1 MKVGNLHLSSFV
13 WNFFGGSEALMNEYK
28 AEKIRN
34 VVLVGHSSSGKT
46 SLADALLFNTGAVTR
61 LGKVD
66 DNTSVSDY
74 DLEEQRRKISINTSL
89 IPCEWNGYKIN
100 VLDTPGYVD
109 FVGEVKS
116 ALRVAECAIVLVDAV
131 AGVEVGSEL
140 VWQYADEIKLPRLIL
155 INKLDR
161 ENADFNRVLAQLRE
175 RFGKG
180 VVSLQIPI
188 GKEANFK
195 GQVNVVTRKA
205 FLGDKESAVPDD
217 LTARLEEERAKLVEV
232 AAESDDKLIEKY
244 LGGEELSDDEM
255 RAGLKQGLRQG
266 LLIPVLCGSATQ
278 NVGIAYILKF
288 LADYCPSPLEARPAI
303 AKNPATKQDEPLT
316 ANDSG
321 NLAAFVFKTMADP
334 YVGKL
339 TYFRVYSGAM
349 ESDSRVSN
357 ARAGAEERIGQLYV
371 LRGKEQIPVKKIG
384 AGDIGAVAKLQETV
398 TGDTLCDKGHPLM
411 LPPVNYPNPV
421 YSVALTPKT
430 KTDLDKMGAAL
441 QRLVEEDPTLRV
453 YREPD
458 TSETIMSGMGDS
470 HVDIAVRRLKQ
481 KFGVELLTGLPKIP
495 YKETITKTTK
505 VQGRHKKQTGG
516 RGQFG
521 DTWIRFE
528 PLPRGTGFEF
538 DEEVFGGSV
547 PNQYIP
553 AVEKGMREIILKGVL
568 AGYPTTDFRAVLYD
582 GSYHAVDSSEIAFKL
597 AAHKAFKAG
606 IPQAGPVLLEPIVN
620 VTVTVPEQFMGDVL
634 GDLNTKRARVQG
646 MDQKG
651 TWSVVTAQAPLAE
664 LQRYATD
671 LRSMTQGRG
680 YFTMEFSHYDT
691 VPNHITQ
698 QVIEKARKERAGEEA
713 EEEEE

>member
-1 MKVGNLHLSSFV
+1 MNRILSRGGNA
-13 WNFFGGSEALMNEYK
+13 ALMNEYK
-28 AEKIRN
+28 ADKVRN
-34 VVLVGHSSSGKT
+34 IVLVGHSSSGKT
-46 SLADALLFNTGAVTR
+46 SLAEALLFNTGAVNR

-66 DNTSVSDY
+66 DSTSISDF
-74 DLEEQRRKISINTSL
+74 DFEEQRRKISINTSL
-89 IPCEWNGYKIN
+89 IPCEWNDYKIN

-116 ALRVAECAIVLVDAV
+116 ALRVADCAIVVVDAV
-131 AGVEVGSEL
+131 SGVEVGTEL
-140 VWQYADEIKLPRLIL
+140 VWQYAEEMKMPRFIL

-161 ENADFNRVLAQLRE
+161 ENADYDRALTQLRE
-175 RFGKG
+175 RFGKM

-188 GKEANFK
+188 GKESDFK
-195 GQVNVVTRKA
+195 GEVNVVNRKA
-205 FLGDKESAVPDD
+205 FLGDKDSAVPGD
-217 LTARLEEERAKLVEV
+217 LTARLEQERSKLMEV

-244 LGGEELSDDEM
+244 LGGEELTDEEM
-255 RAGLKQGLRQG
+255 KAGLKLGLRAG
-266 LLIPVLCGSATQ
+266 TLAPVLCGSATQ
-278 NVGIAYILKF
+278 NIGVPYLLKF
-288 LADYCPSPLEARPAI
+288 IADYVPSPVEAPTVT
-303 AKNPATKQDEPLT
+303 AKNVATNEDEKLT
-316 ANDSG
+316 ANESG
-321 NLAAFVFKTMADP
+321 SLAAFVFKTMADP

-339 TYFRVYSGAM
+339 AYFRVYSGAM
-349 ESDSRVSN
+349 ESDTRVSN
-357 ARAGAEERIGQLYV
+357 SRDGHEERVGQLYV
-371 LRGKEQIPVKKIG
+371 MRGKEQLAIKKIG
-384 AGDIGAVAKLQETV
+384 AGDIGAVAKLQDTA
-398 TGDTLCDKGHPLM
+398 TGDTLCDKGHPLT
-411 LPPVNYPNPV
+411 LPKVNYPNPV

-441 QRLVEEDPTLRV
+441 QRLVEEDSTLRV

-458 TSETIMSGMGDS
+458 TNETIMSGMGDS
-470 HVDIAVRRLKQ
+470 HVDVAVRRLKQ
-481 KFGVELLTGLPKIP
+481 KFGVDLLTGVPKLP
-495 YKETITKTTK
+495 YKETITKVAK

-528 PLPRGTGFEF
+528 PLPRGAGFEF

-547 PNQYIP
+547 PNSFIP
-553 AVEKGMREIILKGVL
+553 AVEKGMREILNKGVL
-568 AGYPTTDFRAVLYD
+568 AGFPTVDFRAVLYD

-606 IPQAGPVLLEPIVN
+606 IPQAGPVLLEPIMN
-620 VTVTVPEQFMGDVL
+620 VTVSVPDQFMGDVL

-651 TWSVVTAQAPLAE
+651 TWSIVTAQAPLAE

-691 VPNHITQ
+691 VPNHIAQ
-698 QVIEKARKERAGEEA
+698 QIIEKARKERAGEEA

>member
-1 MKVGNLHLSSFV
+1 
-13 WNFFGGSEALMNEYK
+13 MNEYK

-516 RGQFG
+516 RGKFG

>member
-1 MKVGNLHLSSFV
+1 
-13 WNFFGGSEALMNEYK
+13 MNEYK
-28 AEKIRN
+28 ADKIRN

-46 SLADALLFNTGAVTR
+46 SLAEALLYATGAVTR

-66 DNTSVSDY
+66 DNTSVSDF
-74 DLEEQRRKISINTSL
+74 DPEEQRRKISINTSL
-89 IPCEWNGYKIN
+89 IPCEWNGYKVNI
-100 VLDTPGYVD
+100 LDTPGYID

-116 ALRVAECAIVLVDAV
+116 ALRVADCAIVVVDAV
-131 AGVEVGSEL
+131 SGVEVGTEL
-140 VWQYADEIKLPRLIL
+140 VWQYADEVKLPRILL

-161 ENADFNRVLAQLRE
+161 ENADFDRVLNQLRE
-175 RFGKG
+175 RFGKS

-188 GKEANFK
+188 GKEANFQ

-205 FLGDKESAVPDD
+205 FVGSDGKETNIPSD
-217 LTARLEEERAKLVEV
+217 LTGRLESERAKLMEV
-232 AAESDDKLIEKY
+232 AAESDDALIEKY

-255 RAGLKQGLRQG
+255 RTGLKQGIKCG
-266 LLIPVLCGSATQ
+266 TLIPVLCASATQ
-278 NVGIAYILKF
+278 NIGTRYLLKF
-288 LADYCPSPLEARPAI
+288 MADYVPSPLDVDPVLAE
-303 AKNPATKQDEPLT
+303 NPATHEKEPLP
-316 ANDSG
+316 ANESA
-321 NLAAFVFKTMADP
+321 NLAAYVFKTMADP
-334 YVGKL
+334 FVGKL
-339 TYFRVYSGAM
+339 TYFRVYSGKL
-349 ESDSRVSN
+349 ESDSRVVNSRN
-357 ARAGAEERIGQLYV
+357 GAEERIGQVYV
-371 LRGKEQIPVKKIG
+371 LRGKEQIPVKAIA
-384 AGDIGAVAKLQETV
+384 AGDIGAVAKLQDTS
-398 TGDTLCDKGHPLM
+398 TGDTLCDKGHPLV
-411 LPPVNYPNPV
+411 LPKVVYPNPV

-470 HVDIAVRRLKQ
+470 HVDVAVRRLKQ
-481 KFGVELLTGLPKIP
+481 KFGVELLTGVPKIP

-538 DEEVFGGSV
+538 TEEIFGGSV
-547 PNQYIP
+547 PNQFIP
-553 AVEKGMREIILKGVL
+553 AVEKGMREIIARGVL
-568 AGYPTTDFRAVLYD
+568 AGFPTTDFRAVLYD
-582 GSYHAVDSSEIAFKL
+582 GSYHPVDSSEIAFKL

-606 IPQAGPVLLEPIVN
+606 VPQAGPVLLEPIMN
-620 VTVTVPEQFMGDVL
+620 VTVTVPDQFMGDVL

-646 MDQKG
+646 MEQKG
-651 TWSVVTAQAPLAE
+651 AWSIVTAQAPLAE

-691 VPNHITQ
+691 VPSHIAQ
-698 QVIEKARKERAGEEA
+698 QIIEKARKERAGEEA
-713 EEEEE
+713 EEEED

>member
-1 MKVGNLHLSSFV
+1 
-13 WNFFGGSEALMNEYK
+13 MNEYTADK
-28 AEKIRN
+28 VRN
-34 VVLVGHSSSGKT
+34 IVLVGHSSSGKT
-46 SLADALLFNTGAVTR
+46 SLAEALLFDTGAVNR

-66 DNTSVSDY
+66 DNTSVSDF
-74 DLEEQRRKISINTSL
+74 DPEEQRRKISINTSL

-109 FVGEVKS
+109 FVGDVKS
-116 ALRVAECAIVLVDAV
+116 ALRVADCVIVVVDAV
-131 AGVEVGSEL
+131 SGVEVGTEL
-140 VWQYADEIKLPRLIL
+140 VWQYADEMKLPRFIL

-161 ENADFNRVLAQLRE
+161 ENADYDRVLAQLRE
-175 RFGKG
+175 RFGKM

-188 GKEANFK
+188 GKETNFK
-195 GQVNVVTRKA
+195 GEVNVVNRKA
-205 FLGDKESAVPDD
+205 FLSDKDSAVPGD
-217 LTARLEEERAKLVEV
+217 LTARLEEERGKLMEV
-232 AAESDDKLIEKY
+232 AAESDDQLIEKY
-244 LGGEELSDDEM
+244 LGGEELTDEEM
-255 RAGLKQGLRQG
+255 KAGLKLGLRAG
-266 LLIPVLCGSATQ
+266 TLVPVLCGSATQ
-278 NVGIAYILKF
+278 NIGIPYLLKF
-288 LADYCPSPLEARPAI
+288 IADYAPSPLEAPAAV
-303 AKNPATKQDEPLT
+303 AKHVATNEDEKLT
-316 ANDSG
+316 TTESG
-321 NLAAFVFKTMADP
+321 SLAAFVFKTMADP

-349 ESDSRVSN
+349 ESDTRVNNSRD
-357 ARAGAEERIGQLYV
+357 GHEERVGQLYV
-371 LRGKEQIPVKKIG
+371 MRGKEQIPIRKIS
-384 AGDIGAVAKLQETV
+384 AGDLGAVAKLQDTA
-398 TGDTLCDKGHPLM
+398 TGDTLCDKGHPLV
-411 LPPVNYPNPV
+411 LPKVAYPNPV

-441 QRLVEEDPTLRV
+441 QRLVEEDSTLRV

-458 TSETIMSGMGDS
+458 TNESIMSGMGDS
-470 HVDIAVRRLKQ
+470 HVDVAVRRLKQ
-481 KFGVELLTGLPKIP
+481 KFGVDLLTGIPKLP
-495 YKETITKTTK
+495 YKETITKVAK

-547 PNQYIP
+547 PNSFIP
-553 AVEKGMREIILKGVL
+553 AVEKGMREILQKGVL
-568 AGYPTTDFRAVLYD
+568 AGYPTVDFRAVLYD
-582 GSYHAVDSSEIAFKL
+582 GSYHPVDSSEIAFKL

-606 IPQAGPVLLEPIVN
+606 IPQAGPVLLEPIMN
-620 VTVTVPEQFMGDVL
+620 VTVSVPDQFMGDVL

-651 TWSVVTAQAPLAE
+651 AWSIVTAQAPLAE

-691 VPNHITQ
+691 VPNHIAQ
-698 QVIEKARKERAGEEA
+698 QIIEKARKERAGEEA